1 MLILIQDSRDP
12 NVGEGLSGEGKM
24 TLNVLADDGLL
35 MMTGHIVPLD
45 SWKTNFSEKK
55 LKIIGTS
62 TVEYE

>member
-35 MMTGHIVPLD
+35 MVTGNVVPLD
-45 SWKTNFSEKK
+45 T
-55 LKIIGTS
+55 
-62 TVEYE
+62 

>member
-24 TLNVLADDGLL
+24 ALNVLADDGLL

-45 SWKTNFSEKK
+45 S
-55 LKIIGTS
+55 
-62 TVEYE
+62 